1 MFRGMSD
8 YARGLAITALGVLI
22 ITPDAL
28 LLRLISAD
36 HWTVLVWRGLG
47 FLLVQ
52 AMIVLARHGRGSAAA
67 LRRTGM
73 DGLLVFVLFSL
84 SQCLFVHSIT
94 HTTVANTL
102 VIIAAAPLMAALF
115 AWLMLRERVERRTL
129 VAGFI
134 GLGAVALTLSTSIG
148 HGRLDGDLSALA
160 TMLLLALL
168 FTLLRRAKDRDM
180 LPAVAA
186 SGLGTM
192 LIALTMAD
200 TVIPPAAD
208 WLWLA
213 LVALFVSPVSFA
225 LISIGPRYLPA
236 PEVGLLMLLE
246 TALGPLWVW
255 LVLAE
260 RPDTLT
266 LAGGGILL
274 STLIANGALGMI
286 GRRRHFR

>member
-168 FTLLRRAKDRDM
+168 FTLLRR
-180 LPAVAA
+180 
-186 SGLGTM
+186 
-192 LIALTMAD
+192 
-200 TVIPPAAD
+200 
-208 WLWLA
+208 
-213 LVALFVSPVSFA
+213 
-225 LISIGPRYLPA
+225 
-236 PEVGLLMLLE
+236 
-246 TALGPLWVW
+246 
-255 LVLAE
+255 
-260 RPDTLT
+260 
-266 LAGGGILL
+266 
-274 STLIANGALGMI
+274 
-286 GRRRHFR
+286 